1 MTEKIYA
8 RIREMR
14 YSHPLNEMATTLST
28 EFHITYSAAEQM
40 ILLCAF
46 ADSMKTAMGI

>member
-14 YSHPLNEMATTLST
+14 YSHPLNETATALST
-28 EFHITYSAAEQM
+28 EFHITRSAAEQM
-40 ILLCAF
+40 ILLYAF
-46 ADSMKTAMGI
+46 ADSMKKALGI